1 MAESLSVNKSAQR
14 PCRFAARRLAGTWAG
29 RLTKSPTLMEP
40 LLKKAL
46 LLTAAALIAVAACGR
61 RETRTDSAVEET
73 AVDPNAPQI
82 GTFGLAVKD
91 IDAAVDPG
99 DDFYAYVNGDWL
111 KTFKIPEEYSSY
123 GSFTLLAE
131 RAEER
136 LKAIVEGLGAA
147 GAPSGDARKVR
158 DFYASYLDVAA
169 IDAKGLAPLA
179 EDFAAID
186 AIDTVEKFAAY
197 ASNPLT
203 RARAPI
209 GFVISTD
216 LKRPER
222 YALYAGQSGL
232 GMPNRDYYLE
242 GKFADKQ
249 AKYRAYIE
257 TILTLAGH
265 TDAAGAAQRIYDL
278 ELEMAKVHW
287 EPAKRR
293 NRDLMYNLKSLEELE
308 AFAPG
313 APWRVMLAAA
323 GLGDRAEI
331 IVREDDAVQKLAAL
345 LTATPIATWRDYL
358 KFHLVNANADVL
370 PSAIDAANFGFFA
383 TELRG
388 TPKQKER
395 WKRAVA
401 AVDNSLGDAVG
412 KLYVEAHFPPESKA
426 MMEELVGNLRAALD
440 ERIGELAWMSD
451 ATRVAARDKL
461 SKFTA
466 KIGYPDEWRDYG
478 ALDVRP
484 GDAYGNARRSQAFE
498 WAYEA
503 ARIDEPVNRKEWG
516 MTPPTVNAYYNP
528 PLNEIVFP
536 AAILDAPFFDP
547 KADPAVNY
555 GAIGAVIG
563 HEIGH
568 GFDDQGRKSDGDGVL
583 RDWWSPADVAAFQKV
598 ADRIGAQYSAY
609 EPIPG
614 FPVNPQLTMGE
625 NIGDIGGLAMA
636 YHAYKLSLNG
646 EEAPVIDGLT
656 GDQRFFLAWGQ
667 VWKRVVRDE
676 QLKNQIA
683 TDPHSP
689 AQYRVNGVVRNMDAW
704 YEAFGVTPDDDLYL
718 PPEERVEIW

>member
-1 MAESLSVNKSAQR
+1 MNK
-14 PCRFAARRLAGTWAG
+14 T
-29 RLTKSPTLMEP
+29 
-40 LLKKAL
+40 L
-46 LLTAAALIAVAACGR
+46 LLTAAILAPALIIAACGR
-61 RETRTDSAVEET
+61 KAPDAVSAAEDI
-73 AVDPNAPQI
+73 AIDPNAPQI
-82 GTFGLAVKD
+82 GTFGIAVKD

-111 KTFKIPEEYSSY
+111 KSFKIPEEYSSY
-123 GSFTLLAE
+123 GSFTVLAE
-131 RAEER
+131 RSEQR
-136 LKAIVEGLGAA
+136 LKAIVESLSAKGTPA
-147 GAPSGDARKVR
+147 GDERKVR

-169 IDAKGLAPLA
+169 INAKGLAPLT

-186 AIDTVEKFAAY
+186 AIDTPEKFAAY
-197 ASNPLT
+197 VSNPAT

-209 GFVISTD
+209 AFIISTD
-216 LKRPER
+216 LKRPDR

-242 GKFADKQ
+242 EKFADKQ

-257 TILTLAGH
+257 SVLTLAGH
-265 TDAAGAAQRIYDL
+265 QDADAAAGRIYDL
-278 ELEMAKVHW
+278 ELTMATAHW

-293 NRDLMYNLKSLEELE
+293 NRDLMYNLRSIEDLE

-313 APWRVMLAAA
+313 APWRAMLAAS
-323 GLGDRAEI
+323 GLGDRTEI
-331 IVREDDAVQKLAAL
+331 IVREDDAVQKLATLIAE
-345 LTATPIATWRDYL
+345 TPIETWRDYL

-370 PSAIDAANFGFFA
+370 PTAFDEANFAFFS

-401 AVDNSLGDAVG
+401 AVDGALGEAVG
-412 KLYVEAHFPPESKA
+412 KLYVEKHFPPDSKA
-426 MMEELVGNLRAALD
+426 MMEDLVGNLRAALN
-440 ERIGELAWMSD
+440 ERIGALAWMSD
-451 ATRVAARDKL
+451 ETRAAARDKL
-461 SKFTA
+461 SKFTP

-478 ALDVRP
+478 ALDIRP
-484 GDAYGNARRSQAFE
+484 GDAYGNARRAQAFE

-503 ARIDEPVNRKEWG
+503 ARIDAPVNRKEWG

-536 AAILDAPFFDP
+536 AGILDAPFFDP

-598 ADRIGAQYSAY
+598 ADKIGAQYSAY

-614 FPVNPQLTMGE
+614 FAVNPQLTMGE

-667 VWKRVVRDE
+667 VWKRTVRDE

-704 YEAFGVTPDDDLYL
+704 YDAFGVTEDDDLWL
-718 PPEERVEIW
+718 DPEDRVEIW

>member
-1 MAESLSVNKSAQR
+1 MI
-14 PCRFAARRLAGTWAG
+14 
-29 RLTKSPTLMEP
+29 
-40 LLKKAL
+40 
-46 LLTAAALIAVAACGR
+46 AAAVVAVAACGR
-61 RETRTDSAVEET
+61 KEARSDSEVEAT
-73 AVDPNAPQI
+73 GIDPDAPQI
-82 GTFGLAVKD
+82 GSFGVAVKD
-91 IDAAVDPG
+91 IDASVDPG

-111 KTFKIPEEYSSY
+111 KSFKIPEEYSSY
-123 GSFTLLAE
+123 GSFTMLAE
-131 RAEER
+131 RSEQR
-136 LKAIVEGLGAA
+136 LREIVEGLSATGLLSDD
-147 GAPSGDARKVR
+147 GKKVR
-158 DFYASYLDVAA
+158 DFYASYLDVTA

-186 AIDTVEKFAAY
+186 AIDTPEKFAAY
-197 ASNPLT
+197 ASNPAT
-203 RARAPI
+203 RARMPI
-209 GFVISTD
+209 TFIISTD
-216 LKRPER
+216 LKRPDR

-242 GKFADKQ
+242 EKFADKQ

-265 TDAAGAAQRIYDL
+265 ADAAGAAQRIYDL

-293 NRDLMYNLKSLEELE
+293 NRDLMYNLKTIEELE
-308 AFAPG
+308 RFAPG
-313 APWRVMLAAA
+313 APWRAMLGAS
-323 GLGDRAEI
+323 GLGDRAEV
-331 IVREDDAVQKLAAL
+331 IVREDDAVQNLAAL
-345 LTATPIATWRDYL
+345 IASTPIGTWRDYL
-358 KFHLVNANADVL
+358 KFHVVNANADVL
-370 PSAIDAANFGFFA
+370 PSAIDEANFAFFA

-388 TPKQKER
+388 TLKQKER

-401 AVDNSLGDAVG
+401 AVDASLGEAVG
-412 KLYVEAHFPPESKA
+412 KLYVEKHFPPESKA
-426 MMEELVGNLRAALD
+426 MMEELVGNLRTALN
-440 ERIGELAWMSD
+440 ERIGVLDWMSD
-451 ATRVAARDKL
+451 ETRAAARDKL
-461 SKFTA
+461 SKFTP
-466 KIGYPDEWRDYG
+466 KIGYPEEWRDYG

-484 GDAYGNARRSQAFE
+484 GDAYGNAKRSQAFE

-516 MTPPTVNAYYNP
+516 MSPPTVNAYYNP

-536 AAILDAPFFDP
+536 AGILDAPFFDP
-547 KADPAVNY
+547 KADAAVNY

-583 RDWWSPADVAAFQKV
+583 RDWWSPADVAAFERV
-598 ADRIGAQYSAY
+598 AKKIGEQYAKY

-614 FPVNPQLTMGE
+614 FPVDPQLTMGE

-636 YHAYKLSLNG
+636 YHAYKLSLKG
-646 EEAPVIDGLT
+646 EAAPVIDGLT

-667 VWKRVVRDE
+667 IWKRVVRDE

-683 TDPHSP
+683 TDPHAP

-704 YEAFGVTPDDDLYL
+704 YEAFGVTADDDLYL
-718 PPEERVEIW
+718 EPEDRVEIW